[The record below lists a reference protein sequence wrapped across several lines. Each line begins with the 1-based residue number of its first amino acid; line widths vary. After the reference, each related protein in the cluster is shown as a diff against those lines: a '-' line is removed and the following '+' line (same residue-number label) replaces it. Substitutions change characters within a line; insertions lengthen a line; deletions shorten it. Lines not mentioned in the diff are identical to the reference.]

1 MKIIC
6 EDSLH
11 RFHTFENPKTTEDNV
26 IFPKDGFSL
35 VTRTPKSK
43 CILYDA
49 NIAKQMDEKLNQIN
63 GFKRAIDKLEEE
75 RRALFK
81 TGVKAFPEGG
91 K

>member
-6 EDSLH
+6 QDSLH
-11 RFHTFENPKTTEDNV
+11 RFHTFENPKTTVDNV
-26 IFPKDGFSL
+26 IFPKGEFFL

-43 CILYDA
+43 CILYDV

-63 GFKRAIDKLEEE
+63 ELQRTINKLKEE
-75 RRALFK
+75 RKALFD
-81 TGVKAFPEGG
+81 TGVKAFPEVV